1 MINLFLIGSGFFGL
15 IVGSFLNVV
24 VLRFGT
30 GLSVS
35 NGRSRCFSCNKTLSW
50 YELIPL
56 FSYIAQMGRCRHC
69 ESKISIQYPL
79 VEVLTAGLFVVSSFW
94 IVESGFSSIQGVVT
108 SLLLYIM
115 ISIYIV
121 IIAYD
126 MRHKM
131 IPDLFSYSVAFIA
144 LLFIFMTSPVSLM
157 SHIISGICAFLFFF
171 VFWFL
176 SKGKWMGLGDGKL
189 ALSLGFLLG
198 PTSSIPALLIAFW
211 SGAIV
216 TLLVLIYEKVLSKDI
231 GINMKSEIPFAPFI
245 IFGLLITFFL
255 HINMGTLSLWFTL

>member
-79 VEVLTAGLFVVSSFW
+79 IEALTAGLFVVSSFW
-94 IVESGFSSIQGVVT
+94 IIESGFSGIQVISASV
-108 SLLLYIM
+108 LLYIM
-115 ISIYIV
+115 ISVYVI

-126 MRHKM
+126 IRHTM

-144 LLFIFMTSPVSLM
+144 LLFIFVVSPGSLVIN
-157 SHIISGICAFLFFF
+157 IISGICAFLFFF
-171 VFWFL
+171 AFWIL

-211 SGAIV
+211 SGAIISIIA
-216 TLLVLIYEKVLSKDI
+216 LIYGKIMNRNK
-231 GINMKSEIPFAPFI
+231 GISMKSEIPFAPFI
-245 IFGLLITFFL
+245 VFGLLITFFL
-255 HINMGTLSLWFTL
+255 HIDMGTLALWFTL